1 MSNDD
6 TPKKDKTGT
15 GSALV
20 QYKAPSVPAL
30 LGPLGDLEAYMRAAE
45 RAPMLTPEQ
54 EHNLAIRL
62 RDHNDLIAAQE
73 LVISHLRLVISIA
86 RGFLGYGLPYADLI
100 QEGNIGL
107 MKAVRHYDPDHG
119 SRLMTYAVHWIRSE
133 IQEYIIRNWRMVKPA
148 TTKNQRKLFFNLRK
162 LKEDSQRALTYDQ
175 IQNIATTLNVKP
187 KEVSEMEE
195 RLYGQDTSLEG
206 PTNEESEAQFAP
218 IDYLTQE
225 EDQPDVILENKEQTN
240 YENSGLAKA
249 LDSLD
254 ERSRRIIEA
263 RYLHQDDG
271 KALTLQDLAQE
282 LGISAERV
290 RQLEKAALKKMREAF

>member
-6 TPKKDKTGT
+6 TPKKDKKST

-62 RDHNDLIAAQE
+62 RDHNDLLAAQE

-206 PTNEESEAQFAP
+206 PTSEDDEAQFAP